1 MSYNSNYS
9 FGPSRPDL
17 NHSHLSSQL
26 PIMIQQQQQQQQ
38 QQQLPQHPQ
47 QTLVEPV
54 TIHPTQSGPTRRGP
68 WSPEEDRK
76 LMELISIFGPSNWVR
91 ISNSL
96 CTRTPKQCRERY
108 HQNLKPSLNR
118 TPITQEEGLLI
129 EKLVAK
135 HGKKWAEIAR
145 HLNGRSDNA
154 IKNWW
159 NGGANR
165 RRRQSSNVP
174 IKLIDDTGDHQLES
188 NTGITSI
195 KKSTPTPT
203 QYPQVHNL
211 PQISFNTSMFG
222 SSSNNS
228 NNGDKFT
235 SITPPPNN
243 KIIGIRSASFD
254 INNQNSILPP
264 LTSSTSSNILPT
276 KRRLLDEHNPL
287 LRRHSTTNTTNF
299 NHQQPINSPY
309 QDLTRNNSIEFFGSN
324 NNSSSTSRR
333 SSIAPDFFPNPLK
346 ESNHKRNISQHSFN
360 SPSLTPQQRF
370 SVSSASGLN
379 PLSNNTSPNQIL
391 KPIHS
396 NSESS
401 IYSNHGGSISTQG
414 TNISVKREVD
424 SSIEEDEEDKTKIS
438 VKSLID

>member
-38 QQQLPQHPQ
+38 QQQHPQHPQ

-235 SITPPPNN
+235 SITPPP
-243 KIIGIRSASFD
+243 
-254 INNQNSILPP
+254 
-264 LTSSTSSNILPT
+264 T
-276 KRRLLDEHNPL
+276 
-287 LRRHSTTNTTNF
+287 
-299 NHQQPINSPY
+299 
-309 QDLTRNNSIEFFGSN
+309 
-324 NNSSSTSRR
+324 
-333 SSIAPDFFPNPLK
+333 
-346 ESNHKRNISQHSFN
+346 
-360 SPSLTPQQRF
+360 QQRF